1 MNPAKILQP
10 GPGPAVDHP
19 IVLFDLGNILVHLHN
34 VDRFWPG
41 QMPGPGTLP
50 YAERWGQSQAVR
62 RLETGLI
69 SDLTEFY
76 HQVREEMGITID
88 LDDFHDE
95 YIRIIGEPFD
105 LTRPILQTLHS
116 QFSLQLLSNTSSF
129 HWDHC
134 GQTLGLGRFF
144 DQVYVSYELGFM
156 KPDPEAFRR
165 AFAMINQD
173 PETIYYFDDRPENVE
188 SAAKFGV
195 NAFLSWGG
203 ERLLSQLR
211 QLRFIQ

>member
-1 MNPAKILQP
+1 MTLQP

-34 VDRFWPG
+34 VDRFWPD
-41 QMPGPGTLP
+41 QIPEPGTRI

-69 SDLTEFY
+69 TDLTEFY
-76 HQVREEMGITID
+76 HEAREEMGITID
-88 LDDFHDE
+88 LSAFHDE

-105 LTRPILQTLHS
+105 LTRPILETLYS
-116 QFSLQLLSNTSSF
+116 RFSLQLLSNTSSF

-134 GQTLGLGRFF
+134 NQTLDLGRYF
-144 DQVYVSYELGFM
+144 DQIFVSYELGFM

-165 AFAMINQD
+165 ALAMIGQD
-173 PETIYYFDDRPENVE
+173 PETIYYFDDRPENIE

-203 ERLLSQLR
+203 ERLLNQLR
-211 QLRFIQ
+211 HLNFIQ